1 MSVTLAYRQNPN
13 KMKDNNNPEI
23 VCLDTI
29 SNNRKLMLCDANI
42 SADDEYLLSTFYD
55 LVSVIKDPEHNNT
68 LEELNIVSPSS
79 VSLSSSASLPQT

>member
-1 MSVTLAYRQNPN
+1 MSVTLAYRQNLN
-13 KMKDNNNPEI
+13 KLKDNNNPEI

-29 SNNRKLMLCDANI
+29 SNNRKLMLNDANI
-42 SADDEYLLSTFYD
+42 SPDDEYLLSTFYD

-79 VSLSSSASLPQT
+79 VSLSSRPP